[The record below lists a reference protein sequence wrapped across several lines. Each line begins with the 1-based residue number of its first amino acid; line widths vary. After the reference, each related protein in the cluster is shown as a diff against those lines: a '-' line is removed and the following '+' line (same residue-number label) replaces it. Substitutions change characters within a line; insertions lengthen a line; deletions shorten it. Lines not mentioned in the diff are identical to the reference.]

1 MAKDFR
7 ELLKPGHALGLK
19 KWGLVLFV
27 EKRKQKQ
34 PCKNQKNLTKTQIGI
49 PKSTD

>member
-1 MAKDFR
+1 MAKDSR
-7 ELLKPGHALGLK
+7 EILKPGHALGLK
-19 KWGLVLFV
+19 KWGLVFFF

-34 PCKNQKNLTKTQIGI
+34 PCKNQKNLTKTQISI